1 LIQKW
6 PDAYVSGEPN
16 NHRGLRVL
24 STYHRVLLLW
34 GILFLLAASRSQAQ
48 VPLRAQRSIRP
59 PELNVQYHR
68 AETAWKSGNSVL
80 EAKARIDRVI
90 RALPDDLEARKLR
103 AGILLSMGQ
112 PERAYADALRAARLG
127 PKDGEAQL
135 LLCETAVL
143 SDRMETA
150 RQALDRAAE
159 LLLDRPAMHIRL
171 SRCAVA
177 LGQLDKAEAFARIA
191 LAGDENN
198 AAAYLQL
205 ARVFSIA
212 GEDDK
217 AVTVLEKGLRLG
229 LLRPNEVRSDDEL
242 SGLAGNPALSALM
255 RGR

>member
-1 LIQKW
+1 
-6 PDAYVSGEPN
+6 
-16 NHRGLRVL
+16 
-24 STYHRVLLLW
+24 
-34 GILFLLAASRSQAQ
+34 LFGFLTALAAAQSQAQ

-112 PERAYADALRAARLG
+112 PDRAYTDARRAARLG
-127 PKDGEAQL
+127 PADGEAQL

-150 RQALDRAAE
+150 REALDRSAE
-159 LLLDRPAMHIRL
+159 LLLDRPELHIRL

-177 LGQLDKAEAFARIA
+177 LGRLDKAEAFARIA

-198 AAAYLQL
+198 ATAYLQL
-205 ARVFSIA
+205 ARVFAIA
-212 GEDDK
+212 GENDK
-217 AVTVLEKGLRLG
+217 SITVLEKGLRLG
-229 LLRPNEVRSDDEL
+229 LLRPDEITGDDEL
-242 SGLAGNPALSALM
+242 SDLANSPALSALM
-255 RGR
+255 RKR